1 MIIMDG
7 IDLYSNTTPICG
19 TLKEVFIMADL
30 KNEYID
36 TNNIKHEVKHIV
48 MSDYDKNSKE
58 RIVDELFNV
67 MMRPNR
73 HIRA

>member
-1 MIIMDG
+1 
-7 IDLYSNTTPICG
+7 
-19 TLKEVFIMADL
+19 MADL